1 MAEFE
6 GSEITIDK
14 ASVMDFLLEEKRK
27 CIGLMAECKFM
38 VHFPCSYIR
47 YKFKRKRSRGKI
59 DFSYFFFFFLFSP
72 NEQIETSRRNLVIA
86 RHILM
91 ACFAGRTPSLPTLPF
106 YHVHPK
112 PAR

>member
-1 MAEFE
+1 MN
-6 GSEITIDK
+6 SN
-14 ASVMDFLLEEKRK
+14 EKDLVEK
-27 CIGLMAECKFM
+27 LT
-38 VHFPCSYIR
+38 FPI
-47 YKFKRKRSRGKI
+47 
-59 DFSYFFFFFLFSP
+59 FFFFLFSP